1 MQHQYKVDSG
11 CSGAAAALQPHPC
24 TITIPPPEPT
34 LTLLEEVPPHIQ
46 QKKQDHRKLILPFVF
61 FLEKVLGALWYHH
74 LVLHWVIGQLSS
86 SLIWDL
92 ICLLSPMTAPIPPSS
107 PLSESKLVIWPW
119 QQWTIRFIKFYTYTN
134 LNQQSVFGSTLAKMR
149 SMHKHNQ
156 DNPMVQR
163 GFLYTRAHIHQVPQ
177 ISFFVRPCIHMLL
190 KKIMTNLLQWATD
203 SNGLKKERKDRG

>member
-74 LVLHWVIGQLSS
+74 FG
-86 SLIWDL
+86 
-92 ICLLSPMTAPIPPSS
+92 A
-107 PLSESKLVIWPW
+107 PLSDRSAKFKPDL
-119 QQWTIRFIKFYTYTN
+119 RFDLLIEPN
-134 LNQQSVFGSTLAKMR
+134 DST
-149 SMHKHNQ
+149 H
-156 DNPMVQR
+156 PPII
-163 GFLYTRAHIHQVPQ
+163 T
-177 ISFFVRPCIHMLL
+177 
-190 KKIMTNLLQWATD
+190 T
-203 SNGLKKERKDRG
+203 